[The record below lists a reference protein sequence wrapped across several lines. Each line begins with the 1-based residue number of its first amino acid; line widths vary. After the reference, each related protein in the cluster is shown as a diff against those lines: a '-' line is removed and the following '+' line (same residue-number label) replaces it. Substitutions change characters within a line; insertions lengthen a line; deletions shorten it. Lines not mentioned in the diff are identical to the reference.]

1 VPYLSFA
8 SNYLWVLVIGLL
20 GPSVPAILADLGIGY
35 AQAGLFFTLLSLGS
49 LFGTFLGGLA
59 SDALNRK
66 SLFAGIA
73 LALAAG
79 LVGAALAPSY
89 GLILAAVFAFS
100 LFGSPAGTVGQSV
113 MLDLFPERRER
124 LLALMT
130 LFGAL
135 GSFTAPLL
143 VSVNYAAGLGWRWPF
158 AEVAG
163 LALLLF
169 AAILFVPLPPRASGR
184 LQGWGALGRVL
195 AHPRVLACAAL
206 IFFSVA
212 PDLGFSFWLAEH
224 FRTELKVDLRLA
236 SAVVSV
242 YLIGMMAGRLGT
254 ARLLRRFPARRIVQA
269 GLALGLVSLAAF
281 LAAPWIPFKVL
292 AILAYGLGGA
302 PVFPMLMATG
312 TAAFPDRP
320 GAVSGALFASVSL
333 GGMVFPIVLGAV
345 AAAVGIRLSYL
356 LVGFILAGLLLAVS
370 LARRLFNPE
379 GA

>member
-20 GPSVPAILADLGIGY
+20 GPSVPAILADLGISY

-66 SLFAGIA
+66 ALFEGIA

-143 VSVNYAAGLGWRWPF
+143 VSANYAAGLGWRWPF

-163 LALLLF
+163 MALLLF
-169 AAILFVPLPPRASGR
+169 AAILFVPLPRAAGR
-184 LQGWGALGRVL
+184 LQSSGSLGRVL
-195 AHPRVLACAAL
+195 AHPRVLACAVL

-254 ARLLRRFPARRIVQA
+254 ARLLRRFPARRIVQI
-269 GLALGLVSLAAF
+269 GLALGLASLAAF
-281 LAAPWIPFKVL
+281 LAAPWIPVKVL

-302 PVFPMLMATG
+302 PVFPMLMASG

-320 GAVSGALFASVSL
+320 GAVSGVLFASVSL

-356 LVGFILAGLLLAVS
+356 LVGLILAGILLAVS
-370 LARRLFNPE
+370 LGKRLFTPA

>member
-1 VPYLSFA
+1 MPYLGFA

-20 GPSVPAILADLGIGY
+20 GPSVPAILADLGISY
-35 AQAGLFFTLLSLGS
+35 AQAGLFFTLLSMGS
-49 LFGTFLGGLA
+49 LFGTFLGGVA
-59 SDALNRK
+59 SDVLDRKALY
-66 SLFAGIA
+66 AGIA
-73 LALAAG
+73 LALAGG

-89 GLILAAVFAFS
+89 GLILVGVFFFS

-143 VSVNYAAGLGWRWPF
+143 VSANYAAGLSWRWPF
-158 AEVAG
+158 AEVAAMA
-163 LALLLF
+163 LALF
-169 AAILFVPLPPRASGR
+169 VAILLVPLPRARGHPQSWGSLVR
-184 LQGWGALGRVL
+184 LLV
-195 AHPRVLACAAL
+195 HPRVLTCAVL

-242 YLIGMMAGRLGT
+242 YLIGLMAGRLAT
-254 ARLLRRFPARRIVQA
+254 TRLLRWLAARSIVQA
-269 GLALGLVSLAAF
+269 GLALGLASLAVF
-281 LAAPWIPFKVL
+281 LAAPWIPVK
-292 AILAYGLGGA
+292 ILAVLTYGLGGA
-302 PVFPMLMATG
+302 PVFPMLMASG
-312 TAAFPDRP
+312 TASFPDRP
-320 GAVSGALFASVSL
+320 GAVSGVLFASVSL

-345 AAAVGIRLSYL
+345 AAAVGIRRSYL
-356 LVGFILAGLLLAVS
+356 LAGLILAGLLLAVS
-370 LARRLFNPE
+370 LARKHLFPPA